1 MKSKCYNCVFPAAV
15 AKGAGP
21 EVTASQ
27 MENVGKPRTAHRATI
42 LPKGQFER
50 FKTHKH
56 RFGTGV
62 HVVWGVKPKAK
73 AGPRGGVVFVH
84 ALLFDK
90 KRFTA
95 RKAKQWL
102 KAHDYVARKFEAVVP
117 KEAKPKKR
125 KRARVANV
133 LPESTVFQYA
143 ASMNPVEGPK
153 SIKEAI
159 KLVQQHAPSPYARA
173 YADAAMQASLEYGM
187 AGLRVQVMYILSNLG
202 TWRGELARE
211 TKKFMKAWV
220 KAGEQGAKQN
230 PSLMILMNPKAA
242 KAAASS
248 DTEVRL
254 ANKAFKSFH
263 FKDSTKKERHSVPDN
278 WPKTPYWILGVV
290 DRFDAKDASGK
301 TVSRTFR
308 GRKPILAATKSRKD
322 CFIVS
327 QNGKLGIPSG
337 VGVRIDYTVPR
348 HSGRNK
354 WSKRW
359 WHPHESNPK
368 VKSHRSGKHAR
379 ITGPGLKITPR
390 GIIG

>member
-1 MKSKCYNCVFPAAV
+1 
-15 AKGAGP
+15 
-21 EVTASQ
+21 

-42 LPKGQFER
+42 LPKTQFKR
-50 FKTHKH
+50 FRMHKH

-73 AGPRGGVVFVH
+73 AGPRGGVVYVH
-84 ALLFDK
+84 AILFDK
-90 KRFTA
+90 KRFTS

-125 KRARVANV
+125 KRAARRVANQW
-133 LPESTVFQYA
+133 LPEGVIMQYV
-143 ASMNPVEGPK
+143 ASMNPIEQ
-153 SIKEAI
+153 A
-159 KLVQQHAPSPYARA
+159 
-173 YADAAMQASLEYGM
+173 AAM
-187 AGLRVQVMYILSNLG
+187 VM
-202 TWRGELARE
+202 E
-211 TKKFMKAWV
+211 
-220 KAGEQGAKQN
+220 N
-230 PSLMILMNPKAA
+230 PSLMILLNPKAA
-242 KAAASS
+242 KAVKSVAKSAAKSS
-248 DTEVRL
+248 DKEVRL

-263 FKDSTKKERHSVPDN
+263 FKDSTKKEKHKVPDN

-290 DRFDAKDASGK
+290 DRFDVQDASGK
-301 TVSRTFR
+301 TVSRTFT
-308 GRKPILAATKSRKD
+308 GRKPVLAATKARKD

-327 QNGKLGIPSG
+327 QNGNLKIPSG
-337 VGVRIDYTVPR
+337 TGVRIDYTVPK

-368 VKSHRSGKHAR
+368 VKAHRGGKHVR